1 MHVIEINP
9 CPFLLT
15 PCPLPLYT
23 KVQAGFPS
31 PADDYMAGKLDLN
44 TYLIRHPAATFFIR
58 VTGDSMRDAGI
69 RENDL
74 LIVDKSLEATNNKIV
89 IAVVNG
95 EFTVKR
101 LKYINKEAYLVPEN
115 DDFQPTKV
123 DEGSY
128 IWGVVTSVIH
138 QF

>member
-1 MHVIEINP
+1 MQVTTI
-9 CPFLLT
+9 T
-15 PCPLPLYT
+15 PCSTFVSCSLPLYNT

-31 PADDYMAGKLDLN
+31 PGDDYITGKLDLN
-44 TYLIRHPAATFFIR
+44 THLIRHPAATFFIR
-58 VTGDSMRDAGI
+58 VIGDSMRDAGI

-101 LKYINKEAYLVPEN
+101 LRYVNKEAYLVPEN
-115 DDFQPTKV
+115 DDFEPMKV
-123 DEGSY
+123 GEGSY